1 MMKKFAFLLLF
12 LLPLVSCVNRQGADQ
27 VESIKDSL
35 TRVVAAKDSMINEV
49 FASMN
54 AVAENL
60 NAIKV
65 REKII
70 NKNIDNGEI
79 RNQTPTQINEDVEAI
94 NQLLIANRQTI
105 ARLQQSADQLKKA
118 NVKIGSFEKLIAQLN
133 AQIESKDQEIKI
145 LKQNLENMHV
155 QVAELTEQVSGLNT
169 QVSGLTAEKTSLEG
183 EVKTQNNI
191 LNTGYYI
198 VGSEKELLS
207 KEIVYKSGFI
217 GRTLKINENR
227 SLDSFTQVDI
237 RNFDDVKIGHK
248 KATLVS
254 SHPAGSYE
262 FVMNDSGVFES
273 LVIKDKSKFWE
284 YSKVLVISYK

>member
-1 MMKKFAFLLLF
+1 MKKFAFLLLF

-94 NQLLIANRQTI
+94 NQLLLHQFHISCCKVMVVT
-105 ARLQQSADQLKKA
+105 
-118 NVKIGSFEKLIAQLN
+118 
-133 AQIESKDQEIKI
+133 ESQ
-145 LKQNLENMHV
+145 
-155 QVAELTEQVSGLNT
+155 
-169 QVSGLTAEKTSLEG
+169 
-183 EVKTQNNI
+183 
-191 LNTGYYI
+191 
-198 VGSEKELLS
+198 
-207 KEIVYKSGFI
+207 
-217 GRTLKINENR
+217 
-227 SLDSFTQVDI
+227 
-237 RNFDDVKIGHK
+237 
-248 KATLVS
+248 
-254 SHPAGSYE
+254 
-262 FVMNDSGVFES
+262 
-273 LVIKDKSKFWE
+273 
-284 YSKVLVISYK
+284 